1 MSKVYKAVDTLLG
14 RTVAIKILTESAASD
29 EGTKARFI
37 REAQLAG
44 NIIHENI
51 IRVYDFGDEGGQLFM
66 VMEFLE
72 GEDLADAIKE
82 GRAGSMSERLSTA
95 VQITRAMEH
104 IHSLGIVHRDLKPQN
119 VYITKDNVAKLMDFG
134 IAKTDQTSM
143 TKAGY
148 TLGTPSYMA
157 PEQVLGKQ
165 VNHVSDIY
173 AFGILLFELITGT
186 KPLAGDS
193 VERVFWQIL
202 NEPVDL
208 APLKTATAPAGVIDL
223 VRRCTEKEPAAR
235 PQSFSEV
242 RRQIEAAV
250 GGGTVIAKPA
260 PAPPVSTVKKA
271 GVPWIWPAAAALVV
285 LLVAGGLF
293 LMRSRPTE
301 VAKAPPPKAP
311 STPANMVE
319 VPAGP
324 FLFGEKKES
333 RETGAFYIDRGEV
346 TNAEYA
352 QFLKATSYAAPP
364 DFPAD
369 KPTLP
374 VTNVSLVDAR
384 EFARWANKRVPS
396 ELEWEKAARGTDGRK
411 YPWGDQDDPKLAS
424 DAKSPYGAM
433 HMAKNVWELVDQRIT
448 PSAEA
453 LRRVAKRFTP
463 NATADE
469 PWCQIRGGAS
479 LSPLVPVYEY
489 SAFPA
494 LRHRSD
500 LGFRCV
506 RDQPKGF

>member
-1 MSKVYKAVDTLLG
+1 MSHVYKAVDTLLG

-51 IRVYDFGDEGGQLFM
+51 IRVYDFGDEAGQLFM

-72 GEDLADAIKE
+72 GQDLADAIKE
-82 GRAGSMSERLSTA
+82 GRAGSIAERLSTA

-119 VYITKDNVAKLMDFG
+119 VYITGENVAKLMDFG

-165 VNHVSDIY
+165 VNHLSDIY

-208 APLKTATAPAGVIDL
+208 APLKNANAPSGVIDL

-250 GGGTVIAKPA
+250 GGGTIVAKPA
-260 PAPPVSTVKKA
+260 PEVSEASPGKKSSM
-271 GVPWIWPAAAALVV
+271 PWMWPAAAALVV

-301 VAKAPPPKAP
+301 VPKAP
-311 STPANMVE
+311 SPPADMVQ

-324 FLFGEKKES
+324 FLFGEKKEN
-333 RETGAFYIDRGEV
+333 RETAAFYIDRDEV

-364 DFPAD
+364 NFPAD
-369 KPTLP
+369 KPTFP
-374 VTNVSLVDAR
+374 VVNVSLVDAR

-411 YPWGDQDDPKLAS
+411 YPWGDQEDPKLAS

-433 HMAKNVWELVDQRIT
+433 HMSKNVWELVDQKLT

-453 LRRVAKRFTP
+453 LKRVAKRFTP

-469 PWCQIRGGAS
+469 PWCQIRGGSS
-479 LSPLVPVYEY
+479 LSPLVPMYEW

-494 LRHRSD
+494 LRHRGD

-506 RDQPKGF
+506 RDQPNR